1 MKVTQSETDM
11 HGTQRE
17 REREW
22 GEEHVTSLKAVWLQ
36 RISKIVTLG
45 F

>member
-1 MKVTQSETDM
+1 MKVTESETDM
-11 HGTQRE
+11 HATQRE
-17 REREW
+17 REK

-36 RISKIVTLG
+36 RISKILTLG